1 MGKYSDRNKSAAN
14 AQAPKT
20 INVSGD
26 QSYEYR
32 RDRGFVTMKYYF
44 HGADWEYWASQMAA
58 KDMTAEQM
66 SYFIGATQ
74 CCCAVT
80 FDIGFLA
87 VWGGWLRP
95 PLASPDCSAHLVGV
109 SWFGCQG
116 PFLRPGLTSPGRRAQ
131 LRSRMAWPPRL
142 RGA

>member
-66 SYFIGATQ
+66 SYFIGAKYERAANTMLLRGDFRYRLPR
-74 CCCAVT
+74 CLGWVVT
-80 FDIGFLA
+80 TTSCFTRL
-87 VWGGWLRP
+87 LRP
-95 PLASPDCSAHLVGV
+95 PRWCFLVR
-109 SWFGCQG
+109 
-116 PFLRPGLTSPGRRAQ
+116 LPGGRFFVPA
-131 LRSRMAWPPRL
+131 
-142 RGA
+142 